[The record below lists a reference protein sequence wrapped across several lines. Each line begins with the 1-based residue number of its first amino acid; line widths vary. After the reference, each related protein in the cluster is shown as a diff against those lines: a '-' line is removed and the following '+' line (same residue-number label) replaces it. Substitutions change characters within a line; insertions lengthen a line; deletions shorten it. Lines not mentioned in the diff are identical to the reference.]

1 MTPSE
6 LFCRIINKGNARIKL
21 LGDSITHGR
30 GGTGFKQDGEPIV
43 EDFRRNP
50 NGNCWAKQFSELMAA
65 RYGAVVVNNACT
77 GTKIEFV
84 IEHFDTLVD
93 KEDDLV
99 ICAIGTNNRHQ
110 LKSEVERLTREEMA
124 DRFYSNILTLHS
136 KFKSIGIPVIFVANI
151 PATAE
156 NEAGKSHLWR
166 ILHMKDICELYKLA
180 SIESNF
186 PLIPL
191 YDRMNEYLSRT
202 KIPLEQLLPDGLHPS
217 DEGHAVMLELMLDE
231 LGQK

>member
-99 ICAIGTNNRHQ
+99 ICAIGTNNRGQ
-110 LKSEVERLTREEMA
+110 LKSEGVRLTREEMA